1 LFIYHQLKEKKMK
14 QKGKIVLTTMIFLLG
29 MAACLPLSALAAEE
43 EKTPAPV
50 YASDFLK
57 GLEINGE
64 LRLRYEYAEKDVP
77 DEDATD
83 RLRTKFLMG
92 MNWNNPDE
100 NWKIAAGLATGG
112 LDGTSTNDTWSEE
125 QIFETGDIRLDYAY
139 AEHKMNNFKLLAG
152 QHKNPYETTWA
163 LWDGDM
169 RPAGFT
175 ALADFEPFFA
185 TAGWYQVRYADK
197 DIAQMEAIQIGAK
210 MEMATAALAF
220 YNYHQ
225 VNEYIDFEELGL
237 DSDYNYQIIDF
248 YADGSIEADFA
259 KFSPYAQVF
268 YNVGAC
274 GEEGQSIQG
283 GDLDPE
289 EENLGWVLGLDTK
302 VDKFKFGVAYA
313 EIGADSVQQ
322 GMKDSDFGGGLNS
335 TDVKGFKV
343 GLSYAL
349 TKHCSVG
356 TTAYL
361 YEAMERDL
369 DQDAKTYHV
378 DMTYK
383 F

>member
-1 LFIYHQLKEKKMK
+1 MK
-14 QKGKIVLTTMIFLLG
+14 QKCKIVLTSMIFLLG
-29 MAACLPLSALAAEE
+29 MAVCLPLSALAAEE

-57 GLEINGE
+57 SLEINGE

-92 MNWNNPDE
+92 MKWNNPDE

-197 DIAQMEAIQIGAK
+197 DISQMEAIQIGAK
-210 MEMATAALAF
+210 MDMATAALAF

-225 VNEYIDFEELGL
+225 VDDYIDYEALGL

-248 YADGSIEADFA
+248 YADGNIETDFA
-259 KFSPYAQVF
+259 KFSPFAQVF
-268 YNVGAC
+268 YNVGAS
-274 GEEGQSIQG
+274 GEKGQGIQG

-302 VDKFKFGVAYA
+302 VDKVKFGVAYA

>member
-1 LFIYHQLKEKKMK
+1 
-14 QKGKIVLTTMIFLLG
+14 
-29 MAACLPLSALAAEE
+29 
-43 EKTPAPV
+43 
-50 YASDFLK
+50 
-57 GLEINGE
+57 
-64 LRLRYEYAEKDVP
+64 
-77 DEDATD
+77 
-83 RLRTKFLMG
+83 
-92 MNWNNPDE
+92 
-100 NWKIAAGLATGG
+100 
-112 LDGTSTNDTWSEE
+112 
-125 QIFETGDIRLDYAY
+125 
-139 AEHKMNNFKLLAG
+139 
-152 QHKNPYETTWA
+152 
-163 LWDGDM
+163 
-169 RPAGFT
+169 
-175 ALADFEPFFA
+175 
-185 TAGWYQVRYADK
+185 
-197 DIAQMEAIQIGAK
+197 
-210 MEMATAALAF
+210 
-220 YNYHQ
+220 

-268 YNVGAC
+268 YNVGAN

-361 YEAMERDL
+361 YEPIERDL